1 MPPTCYPSSQP
12 SSFLADSA
20 QFSSVRTQ
28 WENPHDILSILMI
41 IGGDVVQRAV
51 AQLAGSRFS
60 FTPVAFS
67 FGWVA
72 YSISAV
78 CSAIGDGRLMPAVEG
93 SFILVNAKNGYT
105 RTIQSWVLARLVRDH
120 RSHEGGKHSLSVFF
134 YRTSSTRP
142 IGVTD
147 IDWVYC
153 SGMAVMIV
161 QAGIAV
167 IPGVLHDNWVTLIL
181 TLTGTVL
188 ALAGGA
194 WPQWYAEKWSA
205 RPLLPGNKKG
215 EVVIL
220 TRGNGSKE
228 AIVIINEHGGLRLE
242 DLAAERDVR
251 SQCTIIF
258 TSLLAVLWIVHLLVV
273 ASLQND
279 AWYLL
284 AVGALGM
291 TQNVVAA
298 GARRSPGALGI
309 HLEKGEVVHKE
320 KVFLT
325 LQAAEARQQHVG
337 LSLLPIFFP
346 GGLRKEEEDWR
357 QSKLAEYDENRSILG
372 SVAMPVVESDTDEK
386 DDVITSV
393 NSSPADN

>member
-1 MPPTCYPSSQP
+1 
-12 SSFLADSA
+12 
-20 QFSSVRTQ
+20 
-28 WENPHDILSILMI
+28 MI
-41 IGGDVVQRAV
+41 I
-51 AQLAGSRFS
+51 
-60 FTPVAFS
+60 
-67 FGWVA
+67 
-72 YSISAV
+72 
-78 CSAIGDGRLMPAVEG
+78 
-93 SFILVNAKNGYT
+93 
-105 RTIQSWVLARLVRDH
+105 
-120 RSHEGGKHSLSVFF
+120 
-134 YRTSSTRP
+134 
-142 IGVTD
+142 
-147 IDWVYC
+147 
-153 SGMAVMIV
+153 

-181 TLTGTVL
+181 TLTGTIL

-205 RPLLPGNKKG
+205 RPLPSGNNKG

-220 TRGNGSKE
+220 TGGNGSKE

-242 DLAAERDVR
+242 DLAGAREVR
-251 SQCTIIF
+251 SQYTIFF
-258 TSLLAVLWIVHLLVV
+258 TSMLAVLWTVHLLIV

-291 TQNVVAA
+291 VQNVVAA

-309 HLEKGEVVHKE
+309 HLEGGEVIHQE

-325 LQAAEARQQHVG
+325 LQAAEAHQRHVG

-346 GGLRKEEEDWR
+346 GGLRREEEDWR
-357 QSKLAEYDENRSILG
+357 QSKLAEYDEKQSSLG
-372 SVAMPVVESDTDEK
+372 SVAMPVVESDAFEK
-386 DDVITSV
+386 DEVIISA